1 VEERLPPATALLV
14 GAQHVSAM
22 MIGTITPPLLLAGAL
37 KFEPEDTAYFVSIA
51 LLASALGAWL
61 QCRRRGPIG
70 AGLLS
75 VTGTSFAFI
84 EPLTRAWHAGG
95 LAMMFGMSCVAAPL
109 QMALAPLLPRLR
121 RFFPPLV
128 CGIVVMLIGTSLLPT
143 AFFGIAAPVGEGAPA
158 WLGMAVAA
166 IVIGTV
172 VGLQATGRTWARVSA
187 VALGIAAGCTACWFL
202 GALQAPPAGD
212 GTWFTRPRLL
222 GHGFAFSWEL
232 LLPFGFIYLVSSIEA
247 MGDMTAT
254 AQLSGLATEGDAHW
268 RRMSGGVMADGATCL
283 MSALA
288 GGFPSTTYAQNN
300 GVIQITGVAAR
311 RVGYAVAAI
320 LALLGLFPAI
330 GRWVTVI
337 PPAVLGGLALLM
349 FGLVAVSGLRIVVT
363 GGLGHREGVI
373 LALALGVGVGLPTQ
387 KEIVASM
394 PEGLRAL
401 FDSGISAGGTV
412 ALILNLLWPADAP
425 TVKTGTSAAIRPR
438 P

>member
-1 VEERLPPATALLV
+1 MVYGVEERLPLGTALLV

-51 LLASALGAWL
+51 LLSSALGAWL

-95 LAMMFGMSCVAAPL
+95 LAMMFGMSCVAAPI

-121 RFFPPLV
+121 RLFPPLV
-128 CGIVVMLIGTSLLPT
+128 CGIVVLLIGTSLLPT
-143 AFFGIAAPVGEGAPA
+143 AFYGIAAPVREGAPA
-158 WLGMAVAA
+158 WLGLAVAA
-166 IVIGTV
+166 LVIGTV
-172 VGLQATGRTWARVSA
+172 VGLQALGQTWARVAA
-187 VALGIAAGCTACWFL
+187 VALGLAAGCGACWVL
-202 GALQAPPAGD
+202 GALRAPPPGD
-212 GTWFTRPRLL
+212 GAWFTQPQLL

-232 LLPFGFIYLVSSIEA
+232 LVPFGFIYLVSSIEA

-254 AQLSGLATEGDAHW
+254 AQLSGLPTEGDAHW
-268 RRMSGGVMADGATCL
+268 RRLSGGILADGATCL
-283 MSALA
+283 VSAAA

-311 RVGYAVAAI
+311 RVGYAMAAI
-320 LALLGLFPAI
+320 LAVLGLVPAV

-337 PPAVLGGLALLM
+337 PPSVLGGLALLM
-349 FGLVAVSGLRIVVT
+349 FGLVAVSGLRIVVA

-373 LALALGVGVGLPTQ
+373 LALALGVGIGLPTQ
-387 KEIVASM
+387 KAIVASM

-401 FDSGISAGGTV
+401 CDSGISAGGTV
-412 ALILNLLWPADAP
+412 AFALNLLWPAARPAAVRPAP
-425 TVKTGTSAAIRPR
+425 PR
-438 P
+438 A